1 MRNYVILR
9 TFYEKIFLFGS
20 GNFWYEENEIG
31 DDSTRYYKA
40 YKATLFTLYGLMT
53 ALEVMGAIFGDF
65 PEDEKQ
71 DCIALAVA
79 HTIVML
85 KIFSID
91 ANTKLIRTM
100 NRNMVEICEPYEQQK
115 LMEEKFRMVKVNLA
129 AYFTTVWGS
138 TFCFVLE
145 GFRKLYQ
152 DSHFVTAVTYYP
164 SYNDNTIGATMF
176 RLFITVV
183 LLAMMVTMTVC
194 VDCIIVVYLILLKYK
209 FIALR
214 HYFENLAEEFSKM
227 NQANPRLAAERLT
240 DGFVE
245 GVKMHIDLL
254 RMAEDIDQA
263 FGTVMALQL
272 CLSSGSAVSLLL
284 QFAVNDNLTFVA
296 GMKIL
301 LFILAI
307 FILLGLFLCN
317 AGEITYQASLLT
329 DAIFYC
335 GWHACAPQTPPQ
347 RDIRRLVV
355 LPCAQSQRP
364 LIMKA
369 FNMFELS
376 YGTFLQVCYLM
387 KSYIINNK

>member
-9 TFYEKIFLFGS
+9 TYYEKIFLFGS
-20 GNFWYEENEIG
+20 GNFWYEENEIR
-31 DDSTRYYKA
+31 DDSTRHYKA
-40 YKATLFTLYGLMT
+40 YKVTLFTLYGLMT

-71 DCIALAVA
+71 DCIALAVS

-85 KIFSID
+85 KIFSLD
-91 ANTKLIRTM
+91 ANKELIRTM

-115 LMEEKFRMVKVNLA
+115 LMEEKFRMVKINLA

-138 TFCFVLE
+138 TFCFILE

-164 SYNDNTIGATMF
+164 SYDDNTIGATIF

-194 VDCIIVVYLILLKYK
+194 VDSIIVVYLILFKYK

-214 HYFENLAEEFSKM
+214 HYFENLAEEFAKM
-227 NQANPRLAAERLT
+227 NEANPGLAAENLT

-284 QFAVNDNLTFVA
+284 QFAVSDNLTFVA

-301 LFILAI
+301 LFVVAL

-317 AGEITYQASLLT
+317 AGEITYQV
-329 DAIFYC
+329 F
-335 GWHACAPQTPPQ
+335 
-347 RDIRRLVV
+347 RL
-355 LPCAQSQRP
+355 S
-364 LIMKA
+364 
-369 FNMFELS
+369 
-376 YGTFLQVCYLM
+376 
-387 KSYIINNK
+387 